1 MTKYE
6 VVPKHRLNKY
16 GGVYTSEI
24 RDDRRKQQRLKLKK
38 KKQQQK
44 LQASASSNIGRAC
57 VQPNPNKSNEIN
69 QKKIYE
75 NLFAPNLAST
85 YKN

>member
-1 MTKYE
+1 MTEYE

-24 RDDRRKQQRLKLKK
+24 RDDRRKQQRIKLKK
-38 KKQQQK
+38 TKKQQK
-44 LQASASSNIGRAC
+44 LQASVSSNIGRSC
-57 VQPNPNKSNEIN
+57 VQPNPNKSSETN

-75 NLFAPNLAST
+75 NQTKF
-85 YKN
+85 